1 MEYSKRKMGKRQ
13 KQSFHNKKK
22 MGNTPEDVLTCTT
35 HRNVAKTAVRDH
47 VLLVS
52 FAGLCA

>member
-1 MEYSKRKMGKRQ
+1 MGKRQ